1 MVDRK
6 QIESDLGKL
15 IDWSMD
21 DRKTGDAVKAIDTLA
36 RMKGWT
42 KGDDKSGH
50 KVLSLVLDDVPR
62 VTLEALGLENI
73 SKEKIELYDKL
84 GGFYAKNYKD

>member
-6 QIESDLGKL
+6 RIEDDLGKL

-21 DRKTGDAVKAIDTLA
+21 DRKTSDAVKAIDTLS

-42 KGDDKSGH
+42 KGDDKSG
-50 KVLSLVLDDVPR
+50 KNTLTLVLDDVPR
-62 VTLEALGLENI
+62 VTLEALGIENI
-73 SKEKIELYDKL
+73 SKEKIELYEKL
-84 GGFYAKNYKD
+84 GGFYAKNYKK